1 MSKPVLNL
9 ITSPDK
15 LFNDDPSL
23 LLVNPSDIIKENFNH
38 YAQQFENNVN
48 LYLYENSETDLR
60 WLLEVAE
67 IVDYIVLDIDNTK
80 VTPWI
85 IGHLLGFGKTFYL
98 TNTPESVYNIINN
111 NRIYELKQFMEGV
124 NYFGVQQ

>member
-1 MSKPVLNL
+1 MSEPILNL

-23 LLVNPSDIIKENFNH
+23 LLVNPSDNVKENFNH
-38 YAQQFENNVN
+38 YAQKFESNVN
-48 LYLYENSETDLR
+48 LYLYENLETDLR

-67 IVDYIVLDIDNTK
+67 TVDYIVLDIDNTK
-80 VTPWI
+80 VSPWI

-98 TNTPESVYNIINN
+98 TNTPESVYNVINN
-111 NRIYELKQFMEGV
+111 NRIYELKQFIEGV
-124 NYFGVQQ
+124 KYFGVQQ

>member
-15 LFNDDPSL
+15 LFNDNQSL
-23 LLVNPSDIIKENFNH
+23 LLVNPSDSIKENFNH
-38 YAQQFENNVN
+38 YAQQFENDVN

-60 WLLEVAE
+60 WLLEVVE
-67 IVDYIVLDIDNTK
+67 TVDYIILDIDNTK
-80 VTPWI
+80 VEPWI

-98 TNTPESVYNIINN
+98 TNTPDSVYNVINN
-111 NRIYELKQFMEGV
+111 NRIYELKQFIEGV

>member
-1 MSKPVLNL
+1 MSEPVLNL

-15 LFNDDPSL
+15 LFNDNQSL
-23 LLVNPSDIIKENFNH
+23 LLVNPSDSIKENFNH
-38 YAQQFENNVN
+38 YAQQFENDVN

-60 WLLEVAE
+60 WLLEVVE
-67 IVDYIVLDIDNTK
+67 TVDHIILDIDNTK
-80 VTPWI
+80 VSPWI

-98 TNTPESVYNIINN
+98 TNTPESVYNVINN
-111 NRIYELKQFMEGV
+111 NRIYELKQFIEGV